1 MFNNIAVLGMAI
13 SSLTLSIPGLLK
25 FFNLYFHNETLNAL
39 AGFLTNLHDWSGIVL
54 GSFVAIHLIL
64 HWKWIFRMS
73 KKLPKFFKWNRT
85 TLQYLIDLGMVISFV
100 LVLITGLLK
109 FPAFD
114 PSRELL
120 FEYSLI
126 FLTVHDWSGLTL
138 AVLALTHVIL
148 HWRWIKSMSRKML
161 RKDGFKRIRNGLIL
175 IAIIGTLLIPL
186 TIISTPVSHPGD
198 EIHIGSIGTVKFDPD
213 EVNSI
218 RPDLFKQGHFSIFD
232 ILVNLDNNGKIDMQY
247 HYDPEMNTH
256 VIDALNGESNYW
268 YYAYYDGGWQE
279 NNVFRMDHYPYKPK
293 MYISLFTS
301 SQTKITTIYNTFR
314 EEIIRINSSGGSIVI
329 PDIYITSPT
338 NNLHFENIE
347 VIAHDLRNDTF
358 QDSVITAID
367 VIMTLGDL
375 GLISY
380 KLNWYETIGS
390 SEIKNYYVDGINGD
404 NAYARCGFVYE
415 AGNTIYR
422 RFAGNHIHIPS
433 DIRLINSPEYVE
445 YFWICI

>member
-1 MFNNIAVLGMAI
+1 M
-13 SSLTLSIPGLLK
+13 
-25 FFNLYFHNETLNAL
+25 
-39 AGFLTNLHDWSGIVL
+39 
-54 GSFVAIHLIL
+54 
-64 HWKWIFRMS
+64 
-73 KKLPKFFKWNRT
+73 
-85 TLQYLIDLGMVISFV
+85 
-100 LVLITGLLK
+100 
-109 FPAFD
+109 
-114 PSRELL
+114 
-120 FEYSLI
+120 
-126 FLTVHDWSGLTL
+126 
-138 AVLALTHVIL
+138 
-148 HWRWIKSMSRKML
+148 
-161 RKDGFKRIRNGLIL
+161 
-175 IAIIGTLLIPL
+175 
-186 TIISTPVSHPGD
+186 
-198 EIHIGSIGTVKFDPD
+198 
-213 EVNSI
+213 
-218 RPDLFKQGHFSIFD
+218 
-232 ILVNLDNNGKIDMQY
+232 
-247 HYDPEMNTH
+247 
-256 VIDALNGESNYW
+256 
-268 YYAYYDGGWQE
+268 
-279 NNVFRMDHYPYKPK
+279 MDHYPYKPK